1 MSAARLVRSAARHA
15 SAPRLGPVR
24 RIGSAL
30 RIVWLALVHLMGA
43 WWPTR
48 QIALGLRILWH
59 AIVHL
64 IYDGGMTYAGHI
76 AFMTCSRCFP
86 S

>member
-1 MSAARLVRSAARHA
+1 MSAAEAGAQRSAATP
-15 SAPRLGPVR
+15 APPPSWGPIR

-43 WWPTR
+43 WWRPR
-48 QIALGLRILWH
+48 QIALGLRILCV

-64 IYDGGMTYAGHI
+64 IYDGMTYAGHI
-76 AFMTCSRCFP
+76 AC
-86 S
+86 